1 MPIIDNAPLCKAAQI
16 NQSVLKKI
24 SYAIGM
30 NIGANLK
37 AEGATNVDFDE
48 LFKGLKAVLT
58 GEKPEIEPA
67 ECGEILQKYF
77 TELEE
82 NKIKATMEEGQAFL
96 AANSTRPEVTTL
108 PSGLQYEVIT
118 EGKGA
123 KPKATDTV
131 RCHYHGTLVDG
142 TVFDSSVQRGEAI
155 NFPVNGV
162 IAGWVE
168 ALQLMPVG
176 SKWKL
181 YIPYNLGYGAR
192 GAGQSI
198 PPYATLIF
206 EVELL
211 DIVK

>member
-1 MPIIDNAPLCKAAQI
+1 
-16 NQSVLKKI
+16 
-24 SYAIGM
+24 M

-206 EVELL
+206 EVELI

>member
-1 MPIIDNAPLCKAAQI
+1 MGQNLLSSGVKELSYEDLALGIQDIVTGEAP
-16 NQSVLKKI
+16 KI
-24 SYAIGM
+24 SFQEAQ
-30 NIGANLK
+30 
-37 AEGATNVDFDE
+37 E
-48 LFKGLKAVLT
+48 VLN
-58 GEKPEIEPA
+58 KF
-67 ECGEILQKYF
+67 F
-77 TELEE
+77 TELEA
-82 NKIKATMEEGQAFL
+82 KAGKAEKEKGEKFL
-96 AANSTRPEVTTL
+96 AENAKREGVRTTA
-108 PSGLQYEVIT
+108 SGLQYEVMV
-118 EGKGA
+118 EGKGD

-142 TVFDSSVQRGEAI
+142 TVFDSSVRRGEPAD
-155 NFPVNGV
+155 FPVNGV

-211 DIVK
+211 EILK

>member
-1 MPIIDNAPLCKAAQI
+1 MEKT
-16 NQSVLKKI
+16 

-37 AEGATNVDFDE
+37 NSGATGIDCDAVAR
-48 LFKGLKAVLT
+48 GLKAVLEN
-58 GEKPEIEPA
+58 GKLEIDEREA
-67 ECGEILQKYF
+67 GQLLNKYF

-82 NKIKATMEEGQAFL
+82 KQNKAAIEEGQAFL
-96 AANSTRPEVTTL
+96 AANATREGVTTL
-108 PSGLQYEVIT
+108 KSGLQYEVMT
-118 EGKGA
+118 AGSGA

-131 RCHYHGTLVDG
+131 RCHYHGTLVNG
-142 TVFDSSVQRGEAI
+142 TVFDSSVRRGQPAD
-155 NFPVNGV
+155 FPVNGV

-181 YIPYNLGYGAR
+181 FIPYNLGYGAR
-192 GAGQSI
+192 GAGNSI

-211 DIVK
+211 DIL